1 MIEQLNGLQETVRYA
16 PQTQMRLYINHED
29 ESYPAHWHVPIEILW
44 ITGGQ
49 YTAICEQHT
58 YHLQTGDLLLICPGA
73 VHRLFPCGAGER
85 VILQADCG
93 PLRTLQEIN
102 TVLALMT
109 PALHLTKAAVPHL
122 HERACRL
129 LQEIRNE
136 YEARRAVCESMMYAR
151 LLELLASIGRE
162 WNFGQPDV
170 RKRALPSH
178 REKMLMACDY
188 IRAHCLEAP
197 SLECVAGYVG
207 FSKFHF
213 DRLFKQFVGI
223 SYCRY
228 LNHERIAYAESL
240 LIDPDITITQTAMR
254 CGFSSSTAFSRAF
267 RAVKHCSPTEYRR
280 MQVG

>member
-1 MIEQLNGLQETVRYA
+1 MIEQLNGLQETVHYA

-109 PALHLTKAAVPHL
+109 PALHLTKAVVPHL

-213 DRLFKQFVGI
+213 DRLFKQFVGM